1 MRVITFSRFFP
12 VSHPRKGERTL
23 FVEKIMRGLH
33 LWTPEAKA
41 ISDMAEWAKGL
52 EKHHTIRAG
61 DRWKVGD
68 FFSPRVW
75 SGKFYASKQ
84 IVIAPPIEIKKIW
97 TFEWNVTT
105 VLLNDYPVN
114 SLSIQEI
121 AMNDGLDYKDFKDWF
136 NIHPKKKQEI
146 FVGQILCWNEN
157 IEYQPSPPFC
167 R

>member
-12 VSHPRKGERTL
+12 VSHPRKGEPTL

-75 SGKFYASKQ
+75 SDRPYASKQ
-84 IVIAPPIEIKKIW
+84 IKIAPPIEIKKIW
-97 TFEWNVTT
+97 GFEHEIDKDYHCILIDNKPFFEWNSKLVTNIDGMET
-105 VLLNDYPVN
+105 L
-114 SLSIQEI
+114 
-121 AMNDGLDYKDFKDWF
+121 AKNDGLEVKDLINWF
-136 NIHPKKKQEI
+136 NKA
-146 FVGQILCWNEN
+146 FVGQIICWNEN
-157 IEYQPSPPFC
+157 IEY
-167 R
+167 